1 VVQIQYFQLL
11 HQREVAEVV
20 RTLRRVMVV
29 MVGLVAVGQIM
40 HRQVWLGEVETRR
53 LFLHHKVTMA
63 VAGQTL

>member
-1 VVQIQYFQLL
+1 
-11 HQREVAEVV
+11 
-20 RTLRRVMVV
+20 MVV